1 MSAGELPEGFLY
13 VSRRFRTRVESRFFG
28 AVTRDPHVMPELSPF
43 DSAEVQKKKLAQHE
57 RHLRK
62 VMARIRRNAAITGKA
77 GRKPEPETL
86 ELYQAHFVEGKPWK
100 VCFEELW
107 SNPGRSRPCRTE
119 RTRFMRRLRGAR
131 QNLRGFAAC
140 ARRDPGRMSSVS
152 ARGAAATATKEI
164 GQAFGKPDSE

>member
-28 AVTRDPHVMPELSPF
+28 AVTRDPRVMPELSRF
-43 DSAEVQKKKLAQHE
+43 ESAERQEEKLAQQE

-100 VCFEELW
+100 VCFDELW
-107 SNPGRSRPCRTE
+107 SKPGRKPPVPPE
-119 RTRFMRRLRGAR
+119 RALVKRRLRER
-131 QNLRGFAAC
+131 T
-140 ARRDPGRMSSVS
+140 
-152 ARGAAATATKEI
+152 TAYANSRK
-164 GQAFGKPDSE
+164 KPDTAQAA